1 MTARGVTWFG
11 LAAALLAPSV
21 ASGQGAPETLAF
33 SWVRGEGADGCPP
46 ASAVMVAVRTRLGRD
61 PFDPEAPLSAES
73 SVARV
78 EGRWRA
84 RLVFR
89 DPSGAVLLRRDL
101 EDASEGCETITT
113 AVALSVSLGLAPQGS
128 TRPVR
133 SPPPTPAV
141 DPEPLPRETNP
152 SGPRPE
158 PAGPTPRWTRVSAGA
173 ELLWGP
179 LPRAAPGATVRVESA
194 WSPRWSAAVSV
205 GFQPERR
212 TEAPDDVWAFGMT
225 RATLGLCART
235 SPRARLEL
243 SGCAALSAGLVH
255 GVSFGP
261 QPVAPGNYPW
271 AAARVELRAAVR
283 VVGPVR
289 VMAELS
295 PGWAFARNRFVALG
309 RVDPVHAQAGWA
321 FAAGLAV
328 GVER

>member
-1 MTARGVTWFG
+1 MTPRRVARIG

-21 ASGQGAPETLAF
+21 GSAQGAPETLAL
-33 SWVRGEGADGCPP
+33 SWVRGDGADECPP
-46 ASAVMVAVRTRLGRD
+46 AAGVMAAVRTRLGRD
-61 PFDPEAPLSAES
+61 PFDPEAPVSAEA
-73 SVARV
+73 SVARM

-89 DPSGAVLLRRDL
+89 DPTGAVLLRRDL
-101 EDASEGCETITT
+101 EDPSPGCETITT
-113 AVALSVSLGLAPQGS
+113 AVALSITLGLAPDGPA
-128 TRPVR
+128 RAA
-133 SPPPTPAV
+133 PTPLPRSVV
-141 DPEPLPRETNP
+141 DPEPLPRAPDPLQP
-152 SGPRPE
+152 SGPPPLR
-158 PAGPTPRWTRVSAGA
+158 TRVSAGA

-179 LPRAAPGATVRVESA
+179 LPGTAPGATLRVESA
-194 WSPRWSAAVSV
+194 WSPRGSASVSV

-235 SPRARLEL
+235 IPLPRLEL
-243 SGCAALSAGLVH
+243 SACAALSAGLVH

-271 AAARVELRAAVR
+271 AAAGVELRAAVR

-289 VMAELS
+289 LMAELS

-309 RVDPVHAQAGWA
+309 RAEPVHAQAWWTL
-321 FAAGLAV
+321 AAGLSV